1 MKAVRVHEFG
11 PPESLSYDEVP
22 TPSPAPG
29 EALVRVHATGV
40 NRMDVELRA
49 GVYGGEA
56 LTDFYFGKM
65 IQFPHTPGIEPAGIV
80 EALGDGVSSVS
91 VGDRVV
97 PHSHLSCG
105 HCAQCLSGNDNACPA
120 IQVLGVQTPGVGG
133 YAEYFTW
140 PADRLIPLPD
150 SVSFEQGASLL
161 VNYGPVWTG
170 LIERVDLRPGET
182 LLVTGASGGAGHGA
196 IEIGRLTGARVIALA
211 GSEEKLKE
219 LEALGAEAIDYRGGF
234 AEKVLEATGGRGADV
249 VCELVGADT
258 FSQSVTAAALRGRVV
273 VIGSHGG
280 IRGELNLG
288 ELFAKN
294 LQVHGVTRARHS
306 TMARL
311 VELTGEGRLS
321 PKIFR
326 SLPLQEA
333 AEAHRLMDERR
344 HSGKIVMTVA

>member
-11 PPESLSYDEVP
+11 APEALSYDDVQ
-22 TPSPAPG
+22 TPEPGPG
-29 EALVRVHATGV
+29 EARVRVLATGV

-65 IQFPHTPGIEPAGIV
+65 MQFPHIPGIEPAGV
-80 EALGDGVSSVS
+80 VDAVGEGVTSVS

-105 HCAQCLSGNDNACPA
+105 SCAQCLAGYDNACPN

-133 YAEYFTW
+133 YAEYFVW
-140 PADRLIPLPD
+140 PADLLIPLPEG
-150 SVSFEQGASLL
+150 VGFEEAAGLL

-170 LIERVDLRPGET
+170 LIERADLRPGET
-182 LLVTGASGGAGHGA
+182 LLVTGASGGAGHAA
-196 IEIGRLTGARVIALA
+196 IEIGRLAGAQVIALG
-211 GSEEKLKE
+211 GSEEKLRE
-219 LEALGAEAIDYRGGF
+219 LEGLGARALDYRGGF
-234 AEKVLEATGGRGADV
+234 AEAVLEATGGRGADV
-249 VCELVGADT
+249 VCELVGAET

-294 LQVHGVTRARHS
+294 LQIHGVTRARHA

-311 VELTGEGRLS
+311 VELAGQGLLK
-321 PKIFR
+321 PKIWK
-326 SLPLQEA
+326 SVPLEQA

-344 HSGKIVMTVA
+344 HSGKIVLTVA